1 MNKKVGAIM
10 RDGLSRKAE
19 WTLAVLGLSVLTGCG
34 APGEGGFGVGDM
46 LLTAGTTLTPAQ
58 SAEIRDVYCP
68 TIDVVDGGA
77 AIQVRGGGEAGSVRS
92 QVALGEVA
100 RECVGQPDGS
110 TLVRVGVEA
119 RALMGAGGSSS
130 RYDVPIH
137 IVVKDGST
145 VFANRS
151 RRVAAAIPAGQT
163 QTTVSVIEE
172 GIVVPASYANS
183 FEIEVG
189 LGSQAAASRRR
200 G

>member
-1 MNKKVGAIM
+1 MNKGLNRGA
-10 RDGLSRKAE
+10 GWA
-19 WTLAVLGLSVLTGCG
+19 LAVLGISALAGCG

-46 LLTAGTTLTPAQ
+46 LLTAGTTQTPPQA
-58 SAEIRDVYCP
+58 AETRDVYCP
-68 TIDVVDGGA
+68 TVEVLDGGSV
-77 AIQVRGGGEAGSVRS
+77 IRVGDAGSVRS
-92 QVALGEVA
+92 QIALGELA

-119 RALMGAGGSSS
+119 RALLGAGGSAG
-130 RYDVPIH
+130 RYDVPVQ

-163 QTTVSVIEE
+163 QTTVSIVEE
-172 GIVVPASYANS
+172 GIVVPASSANN

-189 LGSQAAASRRR
+189 LGTRAAAGRR

>member
-10 RDGLSRKAE
+10 RNGLGRKAG
-19 WTLAVLGLSVLTGCG
+19 WTLAVLGLSALTGCG
-34 APGEGGFGVGDM
+34 APGEGGLGIGDM
-46 LLTAGTTLTPAQ
+46 LLTAGTTQASAQ

-68 TIDVVDGGA
+68 TIEVIDGGA
-77 AIQVRGGGEAGSVRS
+77 AIQVRGGGEGGAVRS

-100 RECVGQPDGS
+100 RECIGQPDGS
-110 TLVRVGVEA
+110 TLVKVGVEA
-119 RALMGAGGSSS
+119 QALVGVGGSAG
-130 RYDVPIH
+130 RYDVPIQ

-151 RRVAAAIPAGQT
+151 RRVAAAIPAGQSR
-163 QTTVSVIEE
+163 TTVSVIEE
-172 GIVVPASYANS
+172 GIVVPAASADS

-189 LGSQAAASRRR
+189 LGGRATGRR

>member
-1 MNKKVGAIM
+1 M
-10 RDGLSRKAE
+10 RDGLSRKAG
-19 WTLAVLGLSVLTGCG
+19 WTLAALGLTALTGCG
-34 APGEGGFGVGDM
+34 PSGGGGGFGMGDM
-46 LLTAGTTLTPAQ
+46 LLTAGTRQAPAQ

-77 AIQVRGGGEAGSVRS
+77 ALQVRGGREEGSIRS
-92 QVALGEVA
+92 QVTLGEIA

-110 TLVRVGVEA
+110 TLVKVGVEA
-119 RALMGAGGSSS
+119 RALLGVGGSSG
-130 RYDVPIH
+130 RYDVPVH

-145 VFANRS
+145 VFADRS

-172 GIVVPASYANS
+172 GIVVPPSYANS
-183 FEIEVG
+183 FEIQVG
-189 LGSQAAASRRR
+189 LGGGGRAAPGRRR

>member
-1 MNKKVGAIM
+1 MHKGM
-10 RDGLSRKAE
+10 SRKSG
-19 WTLAVLGLSVLTGCG
+19 WMLAALGLSALAGCG

-46 LLTAGTTLTPAQ
+46 LLTAGTTLPPAQ
-58 SAEIRDVYCP
+58 AAEVRDVYCP
-68 TIDVVDGGA
+68 TVDVADGGA
-77 AIQVRGGGEAGSVRS
+77 TLQIRGAGEAGSIRS
-92 QVALGEVA
+92 QIALGDLA

-110 TLVRVGVEA
+110 TLVKGGVEA
-119 RALMGAGGSSS
+119 RALLGVGGSAG
-130 RYDVPIH
+130 RYDVPVQ

-189 LGSQAAASRRR
+189 LGGRGAGRR

>member
-1 MNKKVGAIM
+1 MNK
-10 RDGLSRKAE
+10 GLNRWAGR
-19 WTLAVLGLSVLTGCG
+19 AFVVLGISALAGCG

-46 LLTAGTTLTPAQ
+46 LLTAGTTQTPRQA
-58 SAEIRDVYCP
+58 AETRDVYCP
-68 TIDVVDGGA
+68 TVDVMDGGSV
-77 AIQVRGGGEAGSVRS
+77 IRSGDGSSVRS
-92 QVALGEVA
+92 QIALGDLA

-119 RALMGAGGSSS
+119 RALLGAGGSAG
-130 RYDVPIH
+130 RYDVPVQ

-163 QTTVSVIEE
+163 QTTVSIVEE
-172 GIVVPASYANS
+172 GIVVPAGSANN

-189 LGSQAAASRRR
+189 LGTRAAAGRR

>member
-1 MNKKVGAIM
+1 MNKKVGANM
-10 RDGLSRKAE
+10 RDGLSRKAG
-19 WTLAVLGLSVLTGCG
+19 WTLAVLGLSALTGCG

-46 LLTAGTTLTPAQ
+46 LLTAGTTQAPAQ

-68 TIDVVDGGA
+68 TVDIVDGGA
-77 AIQVRGGGEAGSVRS
+77 AIQVRGGGEGGSVRS
-92 QVALGEVA
+92 QVSLGEVA
-100 RECVGQPDGS
+100 RECIGQPDGS
-110 TLVRVGVEA
+110 TLVKVGVEA
-119 RALMGAGGSSS
+119 RALVGVGGSSG
-130 RYDVPIH
+130 RYDVPIQ

-151 RRVAAAIPAGQT
+151 RRVAAAIPAGQSR
-163 QTTVSVIEE
+163 TTVSVIEE

-189 LGSQAAASRRR
+189 LGGRTAGRR

>member
-1 MNKKVGAIM
+1 MNKGLNRGA
-10 RDGLSRKAE
+10 GWA
-19 WTLAVLGLSVLTGCG
+19 LAVLGISALAGCG

-46 LLTAGTTLTPAQ
+46 LLTAGTTQTPPQA
-58 SAEIRDVYCP
+58 AETRDVYCP
-68 TIDVVDGGA
+68 TVEVLDGGSV
-77 AIQVRGGGEAGSVRS
+77 IRVGDAGSVRS
-92 QVALGEVA
+92 QIALGELA

-119 RALMGAGGSSS
+119 RALLGAGGSAG
-130 RYDVPIH
+130 RYDVPVQ

-163 QTTVSVIEE
+163 QTTVSIVEE
-172 GIVVPASYANS
+172 GIVVPAPSANN

-189 LGSQAAASRRR
+189 LGARAAAGRR

>member
-1 MNKKVGAIM
+1 MNK
-10 RDGLSRKAE
+10 GLNRWAGR
-19 WTLAVLGLSVLTGCG
+19 AFVVLGISALAGCG

-46 LLTAGTTLTPAQ
+46 LLTAGTTQTPRQA
-58 SAEIRDVYCP
+58 AETRDVYCP
-68 TIDVVDGGA
+68 TVDVMDGGSV
-77 AIQVRGGGEAGSVRS
+77 IRSGDGSSVRS
-92 QVALGEVA
+92 QIALGNLA

-119 RALMGAGGSSS
+119 RALLGTGGSSG
-130 RYDVPIH
+130 RYDVPVQ

-163 QTTVSVIEE
+163 QTIVSIVEE
-172 GIVVPASYANS
+172 GIVVPAASANN

-189 LGSQAAASRRR
+189 LGTRAAAGRR

>member
-1 MNKKVGAIM
+1 MNK
-10 RDGLSRKAE
+10 GLSGRAA
-19 WTLAVLGLSVLTGCG
+19 WALAVLGVTALAGCG

-46 LLTAGTTLTPAQ
+46 LLTGGATLPPAQ

-68 TIDVVDGGA
+68 TVDVPDGGA
-77 AIQVRGGGEAGSVRS
+77 ALQVRGGGEAGSVRS
-92 QVALGEVA
+92 QITLGEIA
-100 RECVGQPDGS
+100 RECIGQPDGS
-110 TLVRVGVEA
+110 TLVKVGVEA
-119 RALMGAGGSSS
+119 RALLGVGGSAG
-130 RYDVPIH
+130 RYDIPVQ

-163 QTTVSVIEE
+163 QTTVSVIED

-189 LGSQAAASRRR
+189 LGSRASAGRR

>member
-1 MNKKVGAIM
+1 MTDRWG
-10 RDGLSRKAE
+10 RKAG
-19 WTLAVLGLSVLTGCG
+19 WTLAVLGLSALAGCG
-34 APGEGGFGVGDM
+34 APGEGGFGMGDM
-46 LLTAGTTLTPAQ
+46 LLTAGTTLPPAQ
-58 SAEIRDVYCP
+58 TAEIRDVYCP
-68 TIDVVDGGA
+68 PVSIVDGGS
-77 AIQVRGGGEAGSVRS
+77 AIQVRGGGDAGSVRS

-110 TLVRVGVEA
+110 TLVKVGVEA
-119 RALMGAGGSSS
+119 RALLGVGGAAG
-130 RYDVPIH
+130 RYDVPMQ

-151 RRVAAAIPAGQT
+151 RRVAAAIPAGQA

-172 GIVVPASYANS
+172 GIVVPAASANS

-189 LGSQAAASRRR
+189 LGGRAAPGRRR

>member
-1 MNKKVGAIM
+1 MNESVGAIM
-10 RDGLSRKAE
+10 IEGLSRKAG
-19 WTLAVLGLSVLTGCG
+19 WMLAVVGMSALTGCG

-46 LLTAGTTLTPAQ
+46 LLTAGTTQAPAQ
-58 SAEIRDVYCP
+58 RVAVEDVYCP
-68 TIDVVDGGA
+68 TVEVMDGGA
-77 AIQVRGGGEAGSVRS
+77 AIQVRGGGEDGSIRS
-92 QVALGEVA
+92 QVALGEIA

-110 TLVRVGVEA
+110 TLVKVGVEA
-119 RALMGAGGSSS
+119 QALVGVGGSAG

-151 RRVAAAIPAGQT
+151 RRVTAAIPAGQSR
-163 QTTVSVIEE
+163 TTVSVVEE

-189 LGSQAAASRRR
+189 LGGRAATGRR

>member
-1 MNKKVGAIM
+1 MSK
-10 RDGLSRKAE
+10 GLNRKAG
-19 WTLAVLGLSVLTGCG
+19 WAFVVLGVSGLAGCG
-34 APGEGGFGVGDM
+34 APGESGFGVGDM
-46 LLTAGTTLTPAQ
+46 LLTAGATPTPRQA
-58 SAEIRDVYCP
+58 AETRDVYCP
-68 TIDVVDGGA
+68 TVEVMDGGSV
-77 AIQVRGGGEAGSVRS
+77 IRIGGGDSGSVRS
-92 QVALGEVA
+92 QIALGDLA

-119 RALMGAGGSSS
+119 RALLGAGGSAG
-130 RYDVPIH
+130 RYDVPVQ
-137 IVVKDGST
+137 IVVKDGSS

-172 GIVVPASYANS
+172 GIVVPAASVDS

-189 LGSQAAASRRR
+189 LGTRAAAGRR